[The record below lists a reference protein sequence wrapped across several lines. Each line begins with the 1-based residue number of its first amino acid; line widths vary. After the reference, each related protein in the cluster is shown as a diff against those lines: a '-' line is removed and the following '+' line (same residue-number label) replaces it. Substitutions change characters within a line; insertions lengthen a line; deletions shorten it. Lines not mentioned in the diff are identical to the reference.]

1 MRGKLLRPLAWLLV
15 GVTTSVALLSGTIR
29 LDQYLLRWRAERLQ
43 SDIRSLELRKSKYAD
58 ARRVI
63 DIWWNHAREQGP
75 CRPDWCDVEITLT
88 DFTWSHPEYIFRTP
102 TRSRISR
109 WLGARPATV
118 DAGIRVRNN
127 VIVGKRIGGYILG
140 PCFDSGGQTFCT
152 TMIGHVSTG
161 RRRFID
167 LRHPEYTFYK
177 PSGCEIC
184 VDADVILS
192 PYASPADVR
201 RLTDVNFGC
210 ITRWSP
216 RENEGD
222 ILPTA
227 WAQARSEGAKPA
239 QVGTC
244 SETIRALG
252 RELAC
257 VPLATVTRVTDI
269 GDGPNLSVRWEDQC
283 GMSGPEGRQ
292 NNFHEPN
299 VDLHI
304 RSGDRLLVF
313 EDQLFH
319 YSNPCAVVLAT
330 EENLRAAREGASENT
345 SDHTSAL
352 SLPFDGIAPPR
363 IDVRLRSRVGS
374 NSN

>member
-1 MRGKLLRPLAWLLV
+1 MRPRVLRVLAWLLGCV
-15 GVTTSVALLSGTIR
+15 SAAVLALAGATR
-29 LDQYLLRWRAERLQ
+29 VDQYLLRWRAERLQ
-43 SDIRSLELRKSKYAD
+43 SDIRSLELRKSAYAD
-58 ARRVI
+58 ARRVM
-63 DIWWNHAREQGP
+63 DRWWNHAREQGP
-75 CRPDWCDVEITLT
+75 CRPDWCDAEITLT
-88 DFTWSHPEYIFRTP
+88 DFAWGHAEYILRTP

-109 WLGARPATV
+109 WLGARPATA
-118 DAGIRVRNN
+118 DARIRIRNN

-140 PCFDSGGQTFCT
+140 PCIDSGGETFCT
-152 TMIGHVSTG
+152 TMIVHVSTG

-177 PSGCEIC
+177 PSGCEGC

-210 ITRWSP
+210 ITRWNP
-216 RENEGD
+216 CENEDD

-227 WAQARSEGAKPA
+227 WAQARSEEAKPA

-269 GDGPNLSVRWEDQC
+269 GEGPNLSVRWEDRC
-283 GMSGPEGRQ
+283 GMSWLEGRQ
-292 NNFHEPN
+292 NNFHEPH
-299 VDLHI
+299 VDVHI
-304 RSGDRLLVF
+304 RRGDRLLVF

-330 EENLRAAREGASENT
+330 EENLRAAREGASENLSDLT
-345 SDHTSAL
+345 SPLD
-352 SLPFDGIAPPR
+352 LPFGGIAPPR
-363 IDVRLRSRVGS
+363 INVR
-374 NSN
+374 